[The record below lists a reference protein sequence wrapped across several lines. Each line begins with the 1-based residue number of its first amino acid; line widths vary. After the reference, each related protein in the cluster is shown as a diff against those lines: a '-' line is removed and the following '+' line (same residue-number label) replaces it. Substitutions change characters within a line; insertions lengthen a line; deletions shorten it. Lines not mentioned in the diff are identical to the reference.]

1 MIGEIMH
8 TITLKSDDSF
18 YETLNDMVK
27 TLKITKSELIRRS
40 VTYYREALKQDQL
53 KEQMKRASLKVRDHS
68 LSMVQEFD
76 DTLND
81 GLV

>member
-1 MIGEIMH
+1 MH

-40 VTYYREALKQDQL
+40 VNYYREALKQEQL

-68 LSMVQEFD
+68 LSMVREFD

>member
-1 MIGEIMH
+1 MH

-40 VTYYREALKQDQL
+40 VNYYREALKQ
-53 KEQMKRASLKVRDHS
+53 E
-68 LSMVQEFD
+68 
-76 DTLND
+76 
-81 GLV
+81 

>member
-1 MIGEIMH
+1 MGKIMH
-8 TITLKSDDSF
+8 TITLKSDDTF

-40 VTYYREALKQDQL
+40 VTYYREALKQEQL

>member
-1 MIGEIMH
+1 MH
-8 TITLKSDDSF
+8 TITLKSDDTF

-27 TLKITKSELIRRS
+27 ALKITKSELIRRS
-40 VTYYREALKQDQL
+40 VTYYQEALKQEQL

>member
-1 MIGEIMH
+1 MH

-40 VTYYREALKQDQL
+40 VTYYREALKQEQL

-68 LSMVQEFD
+68 LFMVQEFD

>member
-1 MIGEIMH
+1 MH
-8 TITLKSDDSF
+8 TITLKSDDTF

-40 VTYYREALKQDQL
+40 VTYYREALKQEQL

-68 LSMVQEFD
+68 LSMVQEFN

>member
-1 MIGEIMH
+1 MH

-27 TLKITKSELIRRS
+27 SLKITKSELIRRS
-40 VTYYREALKQDQL
+40 VNYYREALKQEQL
-53 KEQMKRASLKVRDHS
+53 KEQMKRASLKVRNDS
-68 LSMVQEFD
+68 LSMAQEFD
-76 DTLND
+76 DTLSD

>member
-1 MIGEIMH
+1 MH
-8 TITLKSDDSF
+8 TITLKSDDTF

-40 VTYYREALKQDQL
+40 VTYYHEALKQEQL

>member
-1 MIGEIMH
+1 MH

-40 VTYYREALKQDQL
+40 VTYYREALKQEQL

-76 DTLND
+76 ETLND

>member
-1 MIGEIMH
+1 MH
-8 TITLKSDDSF
+8 TITLKSDDTF

-40 VTYYREALKQDQL
+40 VTYYREALKQEQL

-76 DTLND
+76 DTIND

>member
-1 MIGEIMH
+1 MH

-40 VTYYREALKQDQL
+40 VNYYREALKQEQL

-68 LSMVQEFD
+68 LSMTQEFD
-76 DTLND
+76 DTLSD

>member
-1 MIGEIMH
+1 MH
-8 TITLKSDDSF
+8 TITLKSDDTF

-40 VTYYREALKQDQL
+40 VTYYREALKQEQL

-68 LSMVQEFD
+68 LSMIQEFD

-81 GLV
+81 GLI

>member
-1 MIGEIMH
+1 MH

-40 VTYYREALKQDQL
+40 VHYYREALKQEQL
-53 KEQMKRASLKVRDHS
+53 KEQMKQASLKVRDHS

>member
-1 MIGEIMH
+1 MH
-8 TITLKSDDSF
+8 TITLKSDDTF

-40 VTYYREALKQDQL
+40 VTYYREALKQEQL

-76 DTLND
+76 ETLND

>member
-1 MIGEIMH
+1 MH

-40 VTYYREALKQDQL
+40 VTYYREALKQEQL
-53 KEQMKRASLKVRDHS
+53 KEQMKRVSLKVRDHS

-76 DTLND
+76 ETLND

>member
-1 MIGEIMH
+1 MH
-8 TITLKSDDSF
+8 TITLKSDDTF

-27 TLKITKSELIRRS
+27 ALKITKSELIRRS
-40 VTYYREALKQDQL
+40 VTYYREALKQEQL

>member
-1 MIGEIMH
+1 MH
-8 TITLKSDDSF
+8 TITLKSDDTF

-40 VTYYREALKQDQL
+40 VTYYREALKQEQL

>member
-1 MIGEIMH
+1 MH
-8 TITLKSDDSF
+8 TITLKSDDTF

-40 VTYYREALKQDQL
+40 VTYYREALKQEQL

-76 DTLND
+76 NTIND

>member
-1 MIGEIMH
+1 MH

-40 VTYYREALKQDQL
+40 VTYYREALKQEQL

-76 DTLND
+76 DTIND
-81 GLV
+81 GLI

>member
-1 MIGEIMH
+1 MH
-8 TITLKSDDSF
+8 TITLKSDDTF

-40 VTYYREALKQDQL
+40 VTYYREALKQEQL

-68 LSMVQEFD
+68 LSMVHEFD
-76 DTLND
+76 NTLND